1 MQLFFFSLTLGCI
14 LVLLTVVGATFLSNI
29 RTQVPFVPTPRRV
42 ALRMVS
48 VAKLNEGD
56 RVYDLGA
63 GDARLL
69 VAAKRACKGIRA
81 VGYELA
87 LGAWLL
93 GKCRMWL
100 TGSNVLLKRE
110 DFFLHSF
117 QDADVIFLY
126 LTPMFMNAL
135 AKKFDGELRPGTRVI
150 SHCFQFS
157 DRKPKRTHVVHM
169 PLWGIQKIHV
179 YEW

>member
-14 LVLLTVVGATFLSNI
+14 LVMLAVVGATFVSNV
-29 RTQVPFVPTPRRV
+29 RTSVPFVPTPGRIV
-42 ALRMVS
+42 QRMVLA
-48 VAKLNEGD
+48 AKLREGD

-93 GKCRMWL
+93 GRCRLWF
-100 TGSNVLLKRE
+100 TSSNILLKRE
-110 DFFLHSF
+110 DFFLHSLKN
-117 QDADVIFLY
+117 ADVIFLY
-126 LTPMFMNAL
+126 LTPAIMNAL
-135 AKKFDGELRPGTRVI
+135 VKKFDAELRPGTRVI

-157 DRKPKRTHVVHM
+157 DRKPMRTLFVHI
-169 PLWGIQKIHV
+169 PLWGIQKIHL